1 MPRNGSCGRRLSVYS
16 AGLRDRG
23 VGTGWA
29 RREVWIVSG
38 GRGRQFWGRGFG
50 AAVTVAAVLCGVAA
64 AGRSRGDDTAVVGA
78 APGGPALV
86 VQAGGA
92 EPWGDTS
99 RLGRPFSK
107 DPSVIRH
114 GGRYLLYYSMPP
126 FGDGRSADGW
136 GIGIAESR
144 DLKAWK
150 KVGEFLVAEP
160 YEGKGLAAPSA
171 MVLDGRVHLFY
182 QGYGSGPKDAICHAV
197 SADGLRFERDPTNPI
212 FRPSGD
218 WTAGRAIDV
227 DVVRWGGR
235 WLLYAATRDPQ
246 MKVQMLVGAVSTGGF
261 DRASWTML
269 ADRPLLAPALPWEQQ
284 CIEAPAVIAHG
295 ETLFMF
301 YAGAYNNAPQQV
313 GLARSTDGVRWE
325 RVSDQPFLPNG
336 APGTWNS
343 SESGHPAVFV
353 DEDGRAYLFYQGN
366 DDRGRTWRIS
376 FVRLAWRDGRPV
388 AMTPEAE
395 RAR

>member
-1 MPRNGSCGRRLSVYS
+1 M
-16 AGLRDRG
+16 
-23 VGTGWA
+23 
-29 RREVWIVSG
+29 SG

-78 APGGPALV
+78 ALGGPALV
-86 VQAGGA
+86 MQAGGV

-160 YEGKGLAAPSA
+160 YEGKGVAAPFA
-171 MVLDGRVHLFY
+171 MVLDGRVHL
-182 QGYGSGPKDAICHAV
+182 
-197 SADGLRFERDPTNPI
+197 L
-212 FRPSGD
+212 
-218 WTAGRAIDV
+218 
-227 DVVRWGGR
+227 
-235 WLLYAATRDPQ
+235 
-246 MKVQMLVGAVSTGGF
+246 
-261 DRASWTML
+261 
-269 ADRPLLAPALPWEQQ
+269 
-284 CIEAPAVIAHG
+284 
-295 ETLFMF
+295 
-301 YAGAYNNAPQQV
+301 
-313 GLARSTDGVRWE
+313 
-325 RVSDQPFLPNG
+325 
-336 APGTWNS
+336 
-343 SESGHPAVFV
+343 
-353 DEDGRAYLFYQGN
+353 YQGN